1 MPTPL
6 DDFHPSVRAWFERRF
21 DAPSR
26 AQDLGW
32 PVIGAANDAAGFDV
46 LLCAPTGSGKTL
58 AAFMWAING
67 LVLDAAH
74 DRLRDEV
81 SVLYVSPLKALA
93 NDIRLNLEEPLHGVR
108 DVGAESGLDLSRI
121 RAGLRT
127 GDTSASERTAMLRRP
142 PHILVTTPESLFIL
156 LNSPKFREKLASV
169 RHVIV
174 DELHALAG
182 NKRGA
187 HLALTLER
195 LERFVTSRGNA
206 RPNRIGLSAT
216 LNPIE
221 KLAGFL
227 AGYDVTRDGT
237 RSPRPI
243 KIVRAD
249 DRVRA
254 MDLQVIAPG
263 PELGPLATHPHWEAM
278 YDEVARLIGEHRTT
292 LVFTLRRRHAQRA
305 IDRRATPQAR
315 RVESDRRDRVARTWY
330 RRWRGRARM
339 PARYAQIH
347 LGRDSAHRAIGAQ
360 PRRHTEGPL
369 LRAHHRRFAR
379 MRGGG
384 ARDSPRASRR
394 S

>member
-1 MPTPL
+1 MPTAL
-6 DDFHPSVRAWFERRF
+6 DDFHPAVRAWFQRRF

-26 AQDLGW
+26 AQELGW
-32 PVIGAANDAAGFDV
+32 PVIGAANDAVGYDV

-67 LVLDAAH
+67 LVLDAAR
-74 DRLRDEV
+74 DNLRDEV

-93 NDIRLNLEEPLHGVR
+93 NDIRLNLEAPLQGVS

-156 LNSPKFREKLASV
+156 LTSPKFREKLASV

-227 AGYDVTRDGT
+227 AGYDVARDNT
-237 RSPRPI
+237 RSS
-243 KIVRAD
+243 
-249 DRVRA
+249 
-254 MDLQVIAPG
+254 APN
-263 PELGPLATHPHWEAM
+263 
-278 YDEVARLIGEHRTT
+278 
-292 LVFTLRRRHAQRA
+292 
-305 IDRRATPQAR
+305 
-315 RVESDRRDRVARTWY
+315 
-330 RRWRGRARM
+330 
-339 PARYAQIH
+339 
-347 LGRDSAHRAIGAQ
+347 
-360 PRRHTEGPL
+360 
-369 LRAHHRRFAR
+369 
-379 MRGGG
+379 
-384 ARDSPRASRR
+384 
-394 S
+394 